1 MMGRG
6 RISPFSEVKVSSAEG
21 GVIWGVD
28 LGGVGGKQPGCKVN
42 KQMNGKEKKNGTTM
56 IDNNKEIDFLNKIIK
71 IPGQFLLRLCFV
83 L

>member
-1 MMGRG
+1 M
-6 RISPFSEVKVSSAEG
+6 
-21 GVIWGVD
+21 
-28 LGGVGGKQPGCKVN
+28 GGVGGKQPGCKVN